1 MTQRNEYTNI
11 DNELE
16 KYMTSD
22 CGYNDG
28 LINIKGMRNLGNTCY
43 MNAGLQA
50 LLSSKILNSRIIKY
64 TQDHPEQVENFNPM
78 LVEYILP
85 FLYSIHVV
93 NVIVAT
99 SLCTTFE
106 LFF

>member
-50 LLSSKILNSRIIKY
+50 LL
-64 TQDHPEQVENFNPM
+64 
-78 LVEYILP
+78 
-85 FLYSIHVV
+85 
-93 NVIVAT
+93 
-99 SLCTTFE
+99 
-106 LFF
+106 